1 MSVMPSKMPAK
12 YFPLKWK
19 MFNIPVLALVFS
31 ASASWAQAPSVVI
44 DAQQNIGPPNGDQAY
59 GQPESIAV
67 APNGTV
73 YIADTNN
80 NQVLGLTPDLP
91 GNSTQLPVLGPTN
104 FAIAGKEYTLS
115 SPQALA
121 VDAAGDLYIAD
132 IPTTGGGRIFEM
144 IANAEGVLNGTIRL
158 IHSGAPLVN
167 PIALTVDKTNTLFIG
182 DWPPVSGDG
191 VIYSLAAGRTALT
204 PLTFTG
210 IPADFTP
217 AAFVRDSSNNLYIAD
232 NGGNPGGDNVNG
244 NVYKAPAAGG
254 AAVVVSAQTFTIDQP
269 SGLALDTAG
278 DLFILTKLAN
288 DTGAGQQVVE
298 IPFASPTT
306 PYIIPNTGLQNSSS
320 MALDPNGNLDVL
332 QLTPGAAIQLAFV
345 TPVNLGSVT
354 VGSTGASIPFNFEF
368 NAPATLSGF
377 RALTLGDVSNEVIES
392 SGGTCTTVPAT
403 ISPYMPYT
411 CTEAFAGKPQY
422 PGTRVS
428 AIQVEGTPSTSI
440 LGASSVYE
448 DGTSAAEVTYPMDTT
463 TTADSLLEPQGVA
476 ISGLNNTVYIADLG
490 FPGSPGKVYST
501 AYLTGTT
508 FTPVLTPGFVLS
520 APSAVALDGQGDLYI
535 ADYNL
540 GEVIKVPTTSG
551 QAPSLVA
558 TSVANPGGLLNHP
571 IALAID
577 YVGNLYIGDA
587 GRDGDSASSA
597 VPGYVVKIASNGSPS
612 KMTIPSGI
620 KIIFPQA
627 LAADSEGNLFI
638 GDGGADVVPSN
649 GQTVKVT
656 AAGTASVVRAE
667 GVKTPTNPV
676 GLVFDAASQLYV
688 LDGTVG
694 TLTVIPPTGAGYQV
708 GFSATLSAPSSM
720 AASAG
725 TQSFVIS
732 NVGNGTTNSLVYLNG
747 NSSTLAFGNVAE
759 GRTAT
764 LPATV
769 HNIGNVEFTLGNPY
783 LDQLVDNPAFTIS
796 RGTTCS
802 NNLLLDPATSCV
814 IEVNFTPTAVG
825 FTSAEAAVES
835 TAYNNGIPIV
845 NFTGTGTAGGAVRT
859 PGDKEAK
866 PGARGRKSFQAAG
879 RQSQAR
885 SDDDR
890 DQGAH

>member
-31 ASASWAQAPSVVI
+31 ASAAWAQVPSVVI
-44 DAQQNIGPPNGDQAY
+44 DAQQTIGPPTGDQAY
-59 GQPESIAV
+59 GQPEAIAV

-80 NQVLGLTPDLP
+80 NRVIGLTTNLP
-91 GNSTQLPVLGPTN
+91 GNSIQLPVLPTN
-104 FAIAGKEYTLS
+104 FAIGRTDYTLS

-132 IPTTGGGRIFEM
+132 VPTTGGRIFEM
-144 IANAEGVLNGTIRL
+144 TATRGVLNGNIRL

-167 PIALTVDKTNTLFIG
+167 PIALTVDSTNTLFIG

-210 IPADFTP
+210 IPADYSP
-217 AAFVRDSSNNLYIAD
+217 AALVRDSSNNLYIAD

-244 NVYKAPAAGG
+244 NVYIAPAAGG
-254 AAVVVSAQTFTIDQP
+254 AAVAVSTQTFTLYQP
-269 SGLALDTAG
+269 SGLARDTAG
-278 DLFILTKLAN
+278 DLFILSKFTTDPTA
-288 DTGAGQQVVE
+288 QQVVE

-377 RALTLGDVSNEVIES
+377 RALTLGDVSNEVIEMP
-392 SGGTCTTVPAT
+392 GGTCTTVPAT

-440 LGASSVYE
+440 LGSSSVYE
-448 DGTSAAEVTYPMDTT
+448 NGTSAAEVTYPMDTI
-463 TTADSLLEPQGVA
+463 TTADTLQQPQGVA
-476 ISGLNNTVYIADLG
+476 ISGLNNTVYIADSFSG
-490 FPGSPGKVYST
+490 QVYST
-501 AYLTGTT
+501 TYMTGTT
-508 FTPVLTPGFVLS
+508 FTPVSTPGFVLQ

-558 TSVANPGGLLNHP
+558 TSVAGVNLLQHP

-577 YVGNLYIGDA
+577 YLGNLYIGDA
-587 GRDGDSASSA
+587 GPDGDSASSA

-627 LAADSEGNLFI
+627 LAADSEGNLLI

-694 TLTVIPPTGAGYQV
+694 TLTVIPPMGAGFQV
-708 GFSATLSAPSSM
+708 GFSTTLSAPSAM

-732 NVGNGTTNSLVYLNG
+732 NVGNATSNSLVYLNG

-759 GRTAT
+759 GRTTT

-769 HNIGNVEFTLGNPY
+769 HNIGNQDLTLGNPY
-783 LDQLVDNPAFTIS
+783 LDQLVDNPAFSIS

-802 NNLLLDPATSCV
+802 NNGGLDPATSCV
-814 IEVNFTPTAVG
+814 IEVSFTPTAVG

-845 NFTGTGTAGGAVRT
+845 NFNGTGTAGGAVRE

-879 RQSQAR
+879 RR
-885 SDDDR
+885 SEDR
-890 DQGAH
+890 DQGGH

>member
-1 MSVMPSKMPAK
+1 MSAMPSKMPAK

-31 ASASWAQAPSVVI
+31 ASAAWAQAPSVVI
-44 DAQQNIGPPNGDQAY
+44 DAQQNIGPPTGDTAY

-80 NQVLGLTPDLP
+80 NRVVGLTTNLP
-91 GNSTQLPVLGPTN
+91 GNSTQLPVLGPT
-104 FAIAGKEYTLS
+104 FAIGRTDYTLS

-144 IANAEGVLNGTIRL
+144 TATGGVLNGTIRL

-167 PIALTVDKTNTLFIG
+167 PIALTVDSAGTLFIG

-210 IPADFTP
+210 IPADYTP
-217 AAFVRDSSNNLYIAD
+217 AALVRDSLGNLYIGD

-254 AAVVVSAQTFTIDQP
+254 AAVAVSAQTFTLYQP
-269 SGLALDTAG
+269 SGLARDTAG
-278 DLFILTKLAN
+278 DLFILTKLTTAP
-288 DTGAGQQVVE
+288 TAQQVVE
-298 IPFASPTT
+298 IPAASPTT
-306 PYIIPNTGLQNSSS
+306 PYIIPNSDLQNSSS

-392 SGGTCTTVPAT
+392 PGGNCTTVPAT

-411 CTEAFAGKPQY
+411 CTESFAGKPQY

-428 AIQVEGTPSTSI
+428 AIQVVGTPSTSI
-440 LGASSVYE
+440 LGSSSVYE
-448 DGTSAAEVTYPMDTT
+448 NGTSAAEVTYPMDTT
-463 TTADSLLEPQGVA
+463 TTADTLQQPQGVA
-476 ISGLNNTVYIADLG
+476 ISGLNNTVYIAD
-490 FPGSPGKVYST
+490 SYSGKVYST
-501 AYLTGTT
+501 PYLTGTT
-508 FTPVLTPGFVLS
+508 FTPVSTGSFVLS
-520 APSAVALDGQGDLYI
+520 APTAVALDGQGDLYI

-558 TSVANPGGLLNHP
+558 TSVNNKVNPGLLNHP

-587 GRDGDSASSA
+587 GPYGDAASSA
-597 VPGYVVKIASNGSPS
+597 NPGYVVKIASNGSPS

-627 LAADSEGNLFI
+627 LAADTEGDLLI
-638 GDGGADVVPSN
+638 GDGGPYVEPSA
-649 GQTVKVT
+649 GQIVKVNATGTT
-656 AAGTASVVRAE
+656 ATLVRAE
-667 GVKTPTNPV
+667 GVRTPTNPV
-676 GLVFDAASQLYV
+676 GLAFDAASQLYV

-694 TLTVIPPTGAGYQV
+694 TLTVIPPTGAGFQV
-708 GFSATLSAPSSM
+708 GFSTTLSAPSAM

-732 NVGNGTTNSLVYLNG
+732 NVGNATSNSLVYLNG
-747 NSSTLAFGNVAE
+747 NSSTLAFGNVAD

-796 RGTTCS
+796 RFGTTCS
-802 NNLLLDPATSCV
+802 NNGELDPATSCV

-825 FTSAEAAVES
+825 FTSAEGAVES
-835 TAYNNGIPIV
+835 TAYNNGIPVV
-845 NFTGTGTAGGAVRT
+845 NFTGTGTAGGGVRK

-866 PGARGRKSFQAAG
+866 PGARGRKSFQVAD
-879 RQSQAR
+879 RQSE
-885 SDDDR
+885 DR
-890 DQGAH
+890 DQGAR

>member
-12 YFPLKWK
+12 YFPLTWK

-31 ASASWAQAPSVVI
+31 ASTAWAQAPSVVI
-44 DAQQNIGPPNGDQAY
+44 DAQQTIGPPTGDTAY
-59 GQPESIAV
+59 GQPEAIAV

-80 NQVLGLTPDLP
+80 NRVVGLTTNLP
-91 GNSTQLPVLGPTN
+91 GNSTQLPVLGPN
-104 FAIAGKEYTLS
+104 FAIGRTDYTLS

-132 IPTTGGGRIFEM
+132 IPATGGGRIFEM
-144 IANAEGVLNGTIRL
+144 TATKGVLNGTIRL

-167 PIALTVDKTNTLFIG
+167 PIALTVDSANTLFIG

-191 VIYSLAAGRTALT
+191 VIYSLAAGHTALT
-204 PLTFTG
+204 PLTITG
-210 IPADFTP
+210 IPADYTP
-217 AAFVRDSSNNLYIAD
+217 AALVRDSSNNLYIAD

-244 NVYKAPAAGG
+244 NVYVAPAAGG
-254 AAVVVSAQTFTIDQP
+254 AAVAVSAQTFTLYQP
-269 SGLALDTAG
+269 SGLARDTAG
-278 DLFILTKLAN
+278 DLFILSKFTTDPN
-288 DTGAGQQVVE
+288 TQQVVE
-298 IPFASPTT
+298 IPAASPTT
-306 PYIIPNTGLQNSSS
+306 PYIIPNTGLQISTS

-377 RALTLGDVSNEVIES
+377 RALTLGDVSNEVIEMP
-392 SGGTCTTVPAT
+392 GGTCTTVPAT

-428 AIQVEGTPSTSI
+428 AIQVEGTPSPSI
-440 LGASSVYE
+440 LGSSSVYE
-448 DGTSAAEVTYPMDTT
+448 NGTSAAEVTYPMDTT
-463 TTADSLLEPQGVA
+463 TTADSLQQPQGVA

-490 FPGSPGKVYST
+490 SPGSPGNVYST
-501 AYLTGTT
+501 PYLTGTT
-508 FTPVLTPGFVLS
+508 FTPVSTGSFVLS

-558 TSVANPGGLLNHP
+558 TSVNNVANPGLLNHP

-587 GRDGDSASSA
+587 GSYGDLASLDF
-597 VPGYVVKIASNGSPS
+597 PGYVVKIASNGSQS

-627 LAADSEGNLFI
+627 LAADSEGNLLI
-638 GDGGADVVPSN
+638 GDGGAYVVPSD
-649 GQTVKVT
+649 GQIVKVT

-667 GVKTPTNPV
+667 GVQTPTNPV
-676 GLVFDAASQLYV
+676 GLAFDAASQLYV

-694 TLTVIPPTGAGYQV
+694 TLTVIPPMGAGFQV
-708 GFSATLSAPSSM
+708 GFSTTLSAPSAM

-732 NVGNGTTNSLVYLNG
+732 NVGNATSNSLVYLNG

-759 GRTAT
+759 GRTAA

-783 LDQLVDNPAFTIS
+783 LDQLVDNPAFSIS
-796 RGTTCS
+796 RFGTTCT
-802 NNLLLDPATSCV
+802 NNGELDPATSCV

-825 FTSAEAAVES
+825 FTSAEGAVES

-845 NFTGTGTAGGAVRT
+845 NFNGTGTAGGGVRK

-866 PGARGRKSFQAAG
+866 PGARGRKSFQAAD
-879 RQSQAR
+879 RHSE
-885 SDDDR
+885 DR

>member
-1 MSVMPSKMPAK
+1 MPSKMPAK

-44 DAQQNIGPPNGDQAY
+44 DAQQTIGPPTSDPAY

-80 NQVLGLTPDLP
+80 NRVVGLTTNLP
-91 GNSTQLPVLGPTN
+91 GNSTQLPVLGPN
-104 FAIAGKEYTLS
+104 FAIGRTDYTLS

-121 VDAAGDLYIAD
+121 VDGAGDLYIAD

-144 IANAEGVLNGTIRL
+144 TATNGVLNGNIRL

-167 PIALTVDKTNTLFIG
+167 PIALTVDSADTLFIG

-191 VIYSLAAGRTALT
+191 VIYSLAAGRTTLT

-210 IPADFTP
+210 IPADYTP
-217 AAFVRDSSNNLYIAD
+217 AALVRDSLGNLYIGD

-244 NVYKAPAAGG
+244 NVYKAPAVGG
-254 AAVVVSAQTFTIDQP
+254 AAVAVSAQTFTLYQP
-269 SGLALDTAG
+269 SGLARDTAG
-278 DLFILTKLAN
+278 DLFILTKLTTAP
-288 DTGAGQQVVE
+288 TAQQVVE
-298 IPFASPTT
+298 IPAASPTT
-306 PYIIPNTGLQNSSS
+306 PYIIPNTDLQNSSS

-354 VGSTGASIPFNFEF
+354 VGSTGAPIPFNFEF

-392 SGGTCTTVPAT
+392 PGGNCTTVPAT

-411 CTEAFAGKPQY
+411 CTESFAGKPQY

-428 AIQVEGTPSTSI
+428 AIQVEGTPATSI
-440 LGASSVYE
+440 LGSSSVYE
-448 DGTSAAEVTYPMDTT
+448 NGTSAAEVTYPMDTT
-463 TTADSLLEPQGVA
+463 TTVDSLQQPEGVA
-476 ISGLNNTVYIADLG
+476 ISGLNNTVYIADS
-490 FPGSPGKVYST
+490 GSGISAPGKVYST
-501 AYLTGTT
+501 TYLTGTT
-508 FTPVLTPGFVLS
+508 FTPVPTGTFVLS

-558 TSVANPGGLLNHP
+558 TSVAGKNLLQHP

-587 GRDGDSASSA
+587 GPDGESASNA

-612 KMTIPSGI
+612 KVTIPLPI

-627 LAADSEGNLFI
+627 LAADSEGNLLI

-649 GQTVKVT
+649 GQIVKVT

-694 TLTVIPPTGAGYQV
+694 TLTVIPPTGAGFQV
-708 GFSATLSAPSSM
+708 GFSTTLSAPSSM

-732 NVGNGTTNSLVYLNG
+732 NVGNGTANSLVYLNG

-769 HNIGNVEFTLGNPY
+769 HNIGNVDLTLGNPY
-783 LDQLVDNPAFTIS
+783 LDQLVDNPAFSIS
-796 RGTTCS
+796 RGTTCT
-802 NNLLLDPATSCV
+802 NNGELDPATSCV

-845 NFTGTGTAGGAVRT
+845 NFTGTGTAGGGVRK
-859 PGDKEAK
+859 PGDQEAK
-866 PGARGRKSFQAAG
+866 PGARGRKSFQG
-879 RQSQAR
+879 GDRQSE
-885 SDDDR
+885 DR

>member
-19 MFNIPVLALVFS
+19 MFNIPILALVFS
-31 ASASWAQAPSVVI
+31 ASGAWAQAPAVVI
-44 DAQQNIGPPNGDQAY
+44 DAQQNIGPPTGDPAY

-80 NQVLGLTPDLP
+80 NQVLGLTTNLP
-91 GNSTQLPVLGPTN
+91 ENSIQLPVLRSNPFFIG
-104 FAIAGKEYTLS
+104 GKEYTLS

-132 IPTTGGGRIFEM
+132 IPTTGGRIFEM
-144 IANAEGVLNGTIRL
+144 TATDGVLNGTIRL

-167 PIALTVDKTNTLFIG
+167 PISLAVDKTNTLFIG

-210 IPADFTP
+210 IPADYTP
-217 AAFVRDSSNNLYIAD
+217 AALVRDSSNNLYIAD

-244 NVYKAPAAGG
+244 KVYKAPAAGG
-254 AAVVVSAQTFTIDQP
+254 AAVAVSAQTFTIEQP
-269 SGLALDTAG
+269 SGLAMDTAG

-306 PYIIPNTGLQNSSS
+306 PYIIPNTGLQNCSS

-354 VGSTGASIPFNFEF
+354 VGSTGESIPFNFEF

-392 SGGTCTTVPAT
+392 SGGNCTTVPAT

-440 LGASSVYE
+440 LGSSSVYE
-448 DGTSAAEVTYPMDTT
+448 NGTSAAEVTYPMDTT
-463 TTADSLLEPQGVA
+463 TTADSLQQPQGVA
-476 ISGLNNTVYIADLG
+476 ISGLNNTVYIADSYSG
-490 FPGSPGKVYST
+490 QVYST
-501 AYLTGTT
+501 TYLTGTT
-508 FTPVLTPGFVLS
+508 FTPVSTPGFVLQF
-520 APSAVALDGQGDLYI
+520 PTAVALDGQGDLYI

-558 TSVANPGGLLNHP
+558 TSVNNKANPGLLNHP

-577 YVGNLYIGDA
+577 YVDNLYIGDA
-587 GRDGDSASSA
+587 GPDGDNASRA
-597 VPGYVVKIASNGSPS
+597 VPGYVVKIASNGSAS
-612 KMTIPSGI
+612 KITIPSGI
-620 KIIFPQA
+620 RIIFPQA
-627 LAADSEGNLFI
+627 LAADSEGNLLI

-649 GQTVKVT
+649 GQIVKVS
-656 AAGTASVVRAE
+656 AAGTTAALVRAE

-676 GLVFDAASQLYV
+676 GLAFDAASQLYV

-708 GFSATLSAPSSM
+708 GFSTTLSAPSAL

-732 NVGNGTTNSLVYLNG
+732 NVGNATSNSLVYLNG

-759 GRTAT
+759 RQTAT

-783 LDQLVDNPAFTIS
+783 LDQLVDNPAFSIS
-796 RGTTCS
+796 RSGTTCS
-802 NNLLLDPATSCV
+802 NDGELDPATSCV
-814 IEVNFTPTAVG
+814 IEVTFAPTAVG

-845 NFTGTGTAGGAVRT
+845 NFTGTGTAGGAVRK
-859 PGDKEAK
+859 PDKEANGST
-866 PGARGRKSFQAAG
+866 GARGRKSFQ
-879 RQSQAR
+879 RFQ
-885 SDDDR
+885 SDDRR
-890 DQGAH
+890 DPGAH

>member
-1 MSVMPSKMPAK
+1 MSVMPSKLPAK

-31 ASASWAQAPSVVI
+31 ASAAWAQAPSVVI
-44 DAQQNIGPPNGDQAY
+44 DAQQTFGPPTGAPAY

-80 NQVLGLTPDLP
+80 NQVLGLTPNLP
-91 GNSTQLPVLGPTN
+91 GNSTQLPVLGPNN
-104 FAIAGKEYTLS
+104 FAIGFKEYTLS

-144 IANAEGVLNGTIRL
+144 TANAEGVLNGTIRL
-158 IHSGAPLVN
+158 IHAGAPLVN
-167 PIALTVDKTNTLFIG
+167 PIALTVDSANTLFIG

-191 VIYSLAAGRTALT
+191 VIYSLAAGHTALT

-210 IPADFTP
+210 IPADYTP
-217 AAFVRDSSNNLYIAD
+217 AALVRDSSNNLYIAD

-254 AAVVVSAQTFTIDQP
+254 AAVAVSAQTFTIDQP
-269 SGLALDTAG
+269 SGLARDSAG

-298 IPFASPTT
+298 IPALSPTT

-392 SGGTCTTVPAT
+392 PGGNCTTVPAT

-411 CTEAFAGKPQY
+411 CTESFAGKPQY

-440 LGASSVYE
+440 LGSSSVYE
-448 DGTSAAEVTYPMDTT
+448 NGTSAAEVTYPMDTT
-463 TTADSLLEPQGVA
+463 TTADTLQQPQGVA
-476 ISGLNNTVYIADLG
+476 ISGLNNTVYIAD
-490 FPGSPGKVYST
+490 SYSGKVYST
-501 AYLTGTT
+501 PYLTGTT
-508 FTPVLTPGFVLS
+508 FTPVSTGSFVLS

-558 TSVANPGGLLNHP
+558 TSVNNVTNPGLLNHP

-587 GRDGDSASSA
+587 GSYGDLASSA
-597 VPGYVVKIASNGSPS
+597 FPGYVVKIASNGSPS

-627 LAADSEGNLFI
+627 LAADSEGNLLI
-638 GDGGADVVPSN
+638 GDGGPYVEPSA
-649 GQTVKVT
+649 GQIVRVSATGTT
-656 AAGTASVVRAE
+656 AALVRAE

-694 TLTVIPPTGAGYQV
+694 TLTVIPPMGAGFQV
-708 GFSATLSAPSSM
+708 GFSTTLSAPSAM

-732 NVGNGTTNSLVYLNG
+732 NVGNATSNSLVYLNG

-759 GRTAT
+759 RRTAT

-802 NNLLLDPATSCV
+802 NNGELDPATSCV
-814 IEVNFTPTAVG
+814 IEVTFAPTAVG

-835 TAYNNGIPIV
+835 SAYNNGIPIV
-845 NFTGTGTAGGAVRT
+845 NFNGTGTAGGGVRK

-866 PGARGRKSFQAAG
+866 PGARGRKSFQGAD
-879 RQSQAR
+879 RQSE
-885 SDDDR
+885 DR

>member
-44 DAQQNIGPPNGDQAY
+44 DAQQTIGPPTGDTAY

-80 NQVLGLTPDLP
+80 NRVVGLTTNLP
-91 GNSTQLPVLGPTN
+91 GNSTQLPVLGPN
-104 FAIAGKEYTLS
+104 FAIGRTDYTLS

-144 IANAEGVLNGTIRL
+144 TATGGVLNGTIRL

-167 PIALTVDKTNTLFIG
+167 PIALTVDSANTLFIG

-210 IPADFTP
+210 IPADYTP
-217 AAFVRDSSNNLYIAD
+217 AALVRDSLGNLYIAD
-232 NGGNPGGDNVNG
+232 NGGDPGGDNVNG
-244 NVYKAPAAGG
+244 NVYKAPAVGG
-254 AAVVVSAQTFTIDQP
+254 AAVAVSAQTFTIDQP
-269 SGLALDTAG
+269 SGLARDTAG

-288 DTGAGQQVVE
+288 DIGAGQQVVE

-306 PYIIPNTGLQNSSS
+306 PYLIPNTGLQNSSS

-354 VGSTGASIPFNFEF
+354 VGSTGESIPFNFEF

-377 RALTLGDVSNEVIES
+377 RALTLGDLSNEVIEMP
-392 SGGTCTTVPAT
+392 GGTCTTVPAT

-428 AIQVEGTPSTSI
+428 AIQVQGTPTTSI
-440 LGASSVYE
+440 LGSSSVYE
-448 DGTSAAEVTYPMDTT
+448 NGTSAAEVTYPMDTT
-463 TTADSLLEPQGVA
+463 TTADSLQQPQGVA
-476 ISGLNNTVYIADLG
+476 ISGLNNTVYIADSSSG
-490 FPGSPGKVYST
+490 QVYST
-501 AYLTGTT
+501 TYMTGTT
-508 FTPVLTPGFVLS
+508 FTPVSTGSFPLQFPT
-520 APSAVALDGQGDLYI
+520 AVALDGQGDLYI

-558 TSVANPGGLLNHP
+558 TSVAGVNLLQHP

-587 GRDGDSASSA
+587 GPDGDNASSA

-627 LAADSEGNLFI
+627 LAADSEGNLLI
-638 GDGGADVVPSN
+638 GDGGAYVVPSD
-649 GQTVKVT
+649 GQIVKVF
-656 AAGTASVVRAE
+656 AAGTTATRVRAE
-667 GVKTPTNPV
+667 GVETPTNPV
-676 GLVFDAASQLYV
+676 GLAFDAAGQLYA

-694 TLTVIPPTGAGYQV
+694 TLTVIPPTGAGFQV
-708 GFSATLSAPSSM
+708 GFSTTLSAPSAM

-732 NVGNGTTNSLVYLNG
+732 NVGNATSNSLVYLNG

-769 HNIGNVEFTLGNPY
+769 HNIGNQDLTLGNPY
-783 LDQLVDNPAFTIS
+783 LDQLVDNPAFSIS

-802 NNLLLDPATSCV
+802 NNGGLDPAASCV
-814 IEVNFTPTAVG
+814 IEVSFAPTAVG

-845 NFTGTGTAGGAVRT
+845 NFNGTGTAGGAVRK

-879 RQSQAR
+879 RQAR
-885 SDDDR
+885 SEDDR

>member
-31 ASASWAQAPSVVI
+31 ASAAWAQVPSVVI
-44 DAQQNIGPPNGDQAY
+44 DAQQTIGPPTGDQAY
-59 GQPESIAV
+59 GQPEAIAV

-80 NQVLGLTPDLP
+80 NRVIGLTTNLP
-91 GNSTQLPVLGPTN
+91 GNSIQLPVLPTN
-104 FAIAGKEYTLS
+104 FAIGRTDYTLS

-132 IPTTGGGRIFEM
+132 VPTTGGRIFEM
-144 IANAEGVLNGTIRL
+144 TATRGVLNGNIRL

-167 PIALTVDKTNTLFIG
+167 PIALTVDSTNTLFIG

-210 IPADFTP
+210 IPVDYSP
-217 AAFVRDSSNNLYIAD
+217 AALVRDSSNNLYIAD

-244 NVYKAPAAGG
+244 NVYIAPAAGG
-254 AAVVVSAQTFTIDQP
+254 AAVAVSTQTFTLYQP
-269 SGLALDTAG
+269 SGLARDTAG
-278 DLFILTKLAN
+278 DLFILSKFTTDPTA
-288 DTGAGQQVVE
+288 QQVVE

-377 RALTLGDVSNEVIES
+377 RALTLGDVSNEVIEMP
-392 SGGTCTTVPAT
+392 GGTCTTVPAT

-440 LGASSVYE
+440 LGSSSVYE
-448 DGTSAAEVTYPMDTT
+448 NGTSAAEVTYPMDTI
-463 TTADSLLEPQGVA
+463 TTADTLQQPQGVA
-476 ISGLNNTVYIADLG
+476 ISGLNNTVYIADSFSG
-490 FPGSPGKVYST
+490 QVYST
-501 AYLTGTT
+501 TYMTGTT
-508 FTPVLTPGFVLS
+508 FTPVSTPGFVLQ

-558 TSVANPGGLLNHP
+558 TSVAGVNLLQHP

-577 YVGNLYIGDA
+577 YLGNLYIGDA
-587 GRDGDSASSA
+587 GPAGDSASS
-597 VPGYVVKIASNGSPS
+597 VTPGYVVKVPLNGPAY
-612 KMTIPSGI
+612 KITIPSRV
-620 KIIFPQA
+620 KILFPQA
-627 LAADSEGNLFI
+627 LATDSEADLWI
-638 GDGGADVVPSN
+638 GDGGPGVRPAE

-694 TLTVIPPTGAGYQV
+694 TLTVIPPMGAGFQV
-708 GFSATLSAPSSM
+708 GFSTTLSAPSAM

-732 NVGNGTTNSLVYLNG
+732 NVGNATSNSLVYLNG

-759 GRTAT
+759 GRTTT

-769 HNIGNVEFTLGNPY
+769 HNIGNQDLTLGNPY
-783 LDQLVDNPAFTIS
+783 LDQLVDNPAFSIS

-802 NNLLLDPATSCV
+802 NNGGLDPATSCV
-814 IEVNFTPTAVG
+814 IEVSFTPTAVG

-845 NFTGTGTAGGAVRT
+845 NFNGTGTAGGAVRE

-879 RQSQAR
+879 RR
-885 SDDDR
+885 SEDR
-890 DQGAH
+890 DQGGH